1 MTVDEL
7 KAVPEHD
14 LETIKPT
21 SLVLEAGFFVLF
33 FLRHLDK

>member
-7 KAVPEHD
+7 IAVPEHD

-21 SLVLEAGFFVLF
+21 SLALEAGFFVF
-33 FLRHLDK
+33 FLFETS